1 MLGMAV
7 GTGNI
12 WRFPRIAAKN
22 GGGEFLIAWVV
33 FLLLWSIPL
42 ILLEFGMGRRLRCGP
57 VKAFVKMCGPRW
69 AWMGAFAVLVTCGIT
84 FYYSVVAGWTVR
96 FALATVSGEL
106 PDQRLGAFWES
117 YSTSWWPALTHA
129 FTIGICTVV
138 VARGVGSIERVAK
151 VLMPMLIVLVLVLT
165 VRALTLPGAGEGL
178 GYLFGVDWSALG
190 KPQLWIEALAQNA
203 WDTGAGFGMV
213 LCYAAYQP
221 DRGDT
226 TQNAVILPTA
236 NNAIS
241 LTAGVMV
248 LCTVFSVV
256 PGLAAGI
263 EQNPEALAAY
273 PELATALEGGAALTP
288 ELVRETIFSQN
299 NEGLTFVW
307 MPQLFGQ
314 LPGGRFL
321 MLLFFAALSF
331 AALTSLMSMV
341 EFGARALVDA
351 GVPRQRAVRLF
362 GSGAFLLGLPSVAS
376 MNLLRNQDWVWGVSL
391 MIAGL
396 FFALAVTFHG
406 VRSFR
411 EQELNHED
419 SKLYIGRWWDVVI
432 SVLVPLQ
439 ALVLL
444 VWWMVD
450 SWRADPEGWWRPFAV
465 ANVGTFL
472 FQVGIA
478 FAVLIAANRWIAG
491 RVQGSEPGEAKA

>member
-1 MLGMAV
+1 MMLAMLGMAV

-22 GGGEFLIAWVV
+22 GGGEFLIAWIV
-33 FLLLWSIPL
+33 FLFLWSIPL
-42 ILLEFGMGRRLRCGP
+42 ILLEFGLGRKLRAGP
-57 VKAFVKMCGPRW
+57 VKALVMLCGPRW

-106 PDQRLGAFWES
+106 PDARLGEFWQS

-129 FTIGICTVV
+129 FAMGLCTVV

-151 VLMPMLIVLVLVLT
+151 VLMPALIVLVGVLT
-165 VRALTLPGAGEGL
+165 VRALTLPGAGAGL
-178 GYLFGVDWSALG
+178 DYLFGVDWSALSN
-190 KPQLWIEALAQNA
+190 PRLWLEALAQNA
-203 WDTGAGFGMV
+203 WDTGAGFGLV
-213 LCYAAYQP
+213 LCYAAYLP
-221 DRGDT
+221 EREDT
-226 TQNAVILPTA
+226 TRNAVLLPTA
-236 NNAIS
+236 NNLIS

-256 PGLAAGI
+256 PSLAANI
-263 EQNPEALAAY
+263 QSDPDALATY
-273 PELATALEGGAALTP
+273 PELAGALEGGAALTP
-288 ELVRETIFSQN
+288 ELVRETIFAQN

-314 LPGGRFL
+314 LPGGQLL

-331 AALTSLMSMV
+331 AALTSLISMV
-341 EFGARALVDA
+341 ELGTRALVDA
-351 GVPRQRAVRLF
+351 GVPRPRAVRLF
-362 GSGAFLLGLPSVAS
+362 GGGAFLLGLPSVAS
-376 MNLLRNQDWVWGVSL
+376 MSFLGNQDWVWGVSL

-396 FFALAVTFHG
+396 FFALAVTAHG

-411 EQELNHED
+411 EAELNHPD

-432 SVLVPLQ
+432 SILVPLQ
-439 ALVLL
+439 AVTLL

-450 SWRADPEGWWRPFAV
+450 SWRADPEGWWHPFAV
-465 ANVGTFL
+465 GNVGTFL
-472 FQVGIA
+472 FQVGLA
-478 FAVLIAANRWIAG
+478 FLVLISANRWIAA
-491 RVQGSEPGEAKA
+491 RVSGGKG